1 LLIHSDIVSIT
12 TVGCIRIGGAIVL
25 GVLRSI
31 ISSVSR
37 AVHGSRCWA
46 IRSTARAGSVTA
58 IATMG
63 TTMGTTMRAAVGMVA
78 VAATIVSVASVSVTS
93 IAVTA
98 VARWT
103 ALELLIL
110 FLDIGD
116 QVLAK
121 LPCLFNHIGIRSS
134 NVEEHVLIALVVCG
148 CFEISGSPAL
158 DLHTAPCF
166 LLDVL
171 YISTA
176 VSNDLST
183 QVETM
188 DRLQTDR
195 NLLLGPFASSKLV
208 TFDLFLVSAAEASFV
223 NKLGEF
229 LLDKLVDLGDSR
241 L

>member
-1 LLIHSDIVSIT
+1 MRT
-12 TVGCIRIGGAIVL
+12 TVR
-25 GVLRSI
+25 
-31 ISSVSR
+31 
-37 AVHGSRCWA
+37 
-46 IRSTARAGSVTA
+46 TA
-58 IATMG
+58 
-63 TTMGTTMRAAVGMVA
+63 MRAAVRMVT
-78 VAATIVSVASVSVTS
+78 VAPTVVSVASVSITS
-93 IAVTA
+93 IAVTT

-148 CFEISGSPAL
+148 CLEISRPPAL

-195 NLLLGPFASSKLV
+195 NLLLGPFASSKLI